1 MRSLSMISISVGPGN
16 DCRPDCHDRCHAARL
31 WAGRVRDTSG
41 EMTASSIRLRT
52 SVRAYGSMRLMAL
65 SALLAL
71 FGMLALATWHDA
83 MPHVHD
89 AGHVVTVDRDH
100 PDHAPAEQPDT
111 ADLMHLA
118 AHAVL
123 QTIVVPAPPVVAA
136 LMKPDAEIWTIA
148 AEKAARSVAPLA
160 ILRPPRG

>member
-1 MRSLSMISISVGPGN
+1 MRSSSTISISAGHAN
-16 DCRPDCHDRCHAARL
+16 DFHLDCHDPCLAARL
-31 WAGRVRDTSG
+31 WTGRVRDTRND
-41 EMTASSIRLRT
+41 MTASSVRLRA
-52 SVRAYGSMRLMAL
+52 SVRARARMRLFAL
-65 SALLAL
+65 SAILAL

-89 AGHVVTVDRDH
+89 AAHVVSVDQDH
-100 PDHAPAEQPDT
+100 HDHAPAEQPDT

-123 QTIVVPAPPVVAA
+123 QTIDVPAQAVVAS
-136 LMKPDAEIWTIA
+136 LLKPVAATWARAPAE
-148 AEKAARSVAPLA
+148 AARSIAPSS

>member
-1 MRSLSMISISVGPGN
+1 MW
-16 DCRPDCHDRCHAARL
+16 AA
-31 WAGRVRDTSG
+31 RVRDTSG

-52 SVRAYGSMRLMAL
+52 SVGACVRMRLFAL
-65 SALLAL
+65 SAILAL

-89 AGHVVTVDRDH
+89 VGHVVSVDSDH
-100 PDHAPAEQPDT
+100 HDHAPAEQPDT

-123 QTIVVPAPPVVAA
+123 QTIVVPAPPVVAS
-136 LMKPDAEIWTIA
+136 LMKPVAEIWTLA
-148 AEKAARSVAPLA
+148 SAKATRSLAPLA

>member
-1 MRSLSMISISVGPGN
+1 MRSSSTISISAGHAN
-16 DCRPDCHDRCHAARL
+16 DFRLDYHDRRHAACL
-31 WAGRVRDTSG
+31 WTDRVRDTSG

-52 SVRAYGSMRLMAL
+52 PVGACVRMRLFAL
-65 SALLAL
+65 SAILAL

-89 AGHVVTVDRDH
+89 AGHVVSVDRDH
-100 PDHAPAEQPDT
+100 HDHAPAEQPDT
-111 ADLMHLA
+111 ADMMHLA

-136 LMKPDAEIWTIA
+136 LVKPVAEIWA
-148 AEKAARSVAPLA
+148 FASAKAARSLAPLA